1 VTASTVANLMTLG
14 FIPCGR
20 IGGTHKRLD
29 VSIMIARI
37 CRNRARRSVF
47 Q

>member
-14 FIPCGR
+14 FIPGGR
-20 IGGTHKRLD
+20 IGGTRKRLD